1 MTLDPSNKADA
12 QATVCP
18 QATVVLT
25 NYIMPDIASFS
36 PTPDIALCSKN
47 YIIILCP
54 RMPKYIIACAR
65 YFMCPRKYIIA
76 YAQY

>member
-18 QATVVLT
+18 QATAVLT
-25 NYIMPDIASFS
+25 NYIMPDISSFA

-54 RMPKYIIACAR
+54 RMSKRIISCA
-65 YFMCPRKYIIA
+65 
-76 YAQY
+76 